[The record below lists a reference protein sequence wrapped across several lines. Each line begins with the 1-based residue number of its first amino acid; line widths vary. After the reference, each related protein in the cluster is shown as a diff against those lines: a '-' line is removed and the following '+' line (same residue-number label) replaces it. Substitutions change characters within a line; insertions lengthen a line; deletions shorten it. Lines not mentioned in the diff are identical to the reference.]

1 MNHCER
7 GAFTLGKIKKRAFGI
22 AGFALALVFALVA
35 ALFFRPA
42 VAISATA
49 GDDLAST
56 AAEHENPGLGAASI
70 TVRAKVPEDW
80 AEPCLWA
87 WLDPDG
93 TAAFPAW
100 PGEPFVKDG
109 DWYALQA
116 PGWVNSVIVNAN
128 GGAVQTGD
136 MKALEPGKDLW
147 IVVTGAE
154 DYAVDYTEIG
164 AAAPAA
170 EQEEPKREEPKR
182 ETARQEATQQAAAL
196 REATQQADP
205 QQAAALQEA
214 ALQEAATQQADPQQE
229 ATQQADPQQAA
240 GTAARGGGNPV
251 VLIIAVCI
259 AAIAAIAV
267 IAAVAKKKK

>member
-1 MNHCER
+1 
-7 GAFTLGKIKKRAFGI
+7 
-22 AGFALALVFALVA
+22 
-35 ALFFRPA
+35 
-42 VAISATA
+42 
-49 GDDLAST
+49 LAST
-56 AAEHENPGLGAASI
+56 AAERENPGLDAASI
-70 TVRAKVPEDW
+70 TVRAKVPESW

-154 DYAVDYTEIG
+154 DYVVDYMEID

-170 EQEEPKREEPKR
+170 KQEGPKREEPKR
-182 ETARQEATQQAAAL
+182 ETARQEAPRQ
-196 REATQQADP
+196 EAP
-205 QQAAALQEA
+205 QAAALQEA
-214 ALQEAATQQADPQQE
+214 AQQAAPPQGAALQEAAPQEAAQQADPR
-229 ATQQADPQQAA
+229 QAA

-251 VLIIAVCI
+251 VRIIAVCM

-267 IAAVAKKKK
+267 IAAVVRKKK